1 MNYKLYYAPGTASM
15 SIRVLL
21 EEIGEPYELIQTTT
35 DRLKRRPEEQMKI
48 NPNGWVPVLSWDDG
62 AMYECAAITMF
73 LCDRYPEAQ
82 LAPKLEAPERS
93 LFLQTLIYFA
103 SSVQIAFQLDYHP
116 YRFSEKP
123 GEELSAQRRGHL
135 RLRETWKVVNDQ
147 IGDNHWIL
155 GDVFSAVDIYLYMLT
170 TWLNQSRGHP
180 AIAEFPNVQRIADE
194 VAKRASI
201 RKVYGL

>member
-1 MNYKLYYAPGTASM
+1 
-15 SIRVLL
+15 
-21 EEIGEPYELIQTTT
+21 
-35 DRLKRRPEEQMKI
+35 
-48 NPNGWVPVLSWDDG
+48 
-62 AMYECAAITMF
+62 MYECAAITMF

-93 LFLQTLIYFA
+93 LFLQTLIYFV
-103 SSVQIAFQLDYHP
+103 SSV
-116 YRFSEKP
+116 
-123 GEELSAQRRGHL
+123 RGHL
-135 RLRETWKVVNDQ
+135 RLRETWKFVNDQ

-155 GDVFSAVDIYLYMLT
+155 GNVFSTADIYLYMLT

-194 VAKRASI
+194 VAKIASI